1 MRQYIGS
8 VALSLKCGEPLSGTG
23 VSRVGSRVDKSNTFP
38 LIMLISPPL
47 HRTLLKG
54 DSAGH
59 HHPVQFWRSGRVFL
73 YCPGK
78 GQGNHVTATRKKQG
92 DREDK
97 ET

>member
-1 MRQYIGS
+1 MSLWS
-8 VALSLKCGEPLSGTG
+8 VALSLKFGEPLSGTG
-23 VSRVGSRVDKSNTFP
+23 VGRGGSRAGESNTFP
-38 LIMLISPPL
+38 LVMLISPPL

-59 HHPVQFWRSGRVFL
+59 HHLVQFWGSGRVFL
-73 YCPGK
+73 YWPWK
-78 GQGNHVTATRKKQG
+78 GQDDHVTATRKEQG